1 MIECGSP
8 LMTRHRSAYLGREV
22 EPTLIAVQIAVDPD
36 AIFRVPTQDAVLGA
50 TFIPVV
56 EGAPVVVLGTLLAL
70 LEQPSQSG
78 ELQGGVHSVPTYS
91 RRHFSRMWRA
101 RSPSCII
108 ESGHGVCATTGRNGR
123 LFLRFCHGII

>member
-1 MIECGSP
+1 
-8 LMTRHRSAYLGREV
+8 MTRHRSAYLGREV

-36 AIFRVPTQDAVLGA
+36 AIFRVPTQDAVLDA

-91 RRHFSRMWRA
+91 RRHFSRMWHA